1 MADSRQRR
9 CDSGA
14 FVRTKPEIYHTSD
27 GLTIVEDELLNFLL
41 IKSRTLD
48 QDNIIKLV
56 KSSFSQQ
63 RIEDSKAVMAELFPD
78 CKRWASHKGEKKD
91 ELYIK
96 MCLAVFKEKVDLPRF
111 VSHYIDELPPVS
123 FKHVDVSALLGRI
136 MQLNKDIEVLKM
148 SLTSQAS
155 ACEKVVELS
164 PTPSTNV

>member
-1 MADSRQRR
+1 
-9 CDSGA
+9 
-14 FVRTKPEIYHTSD
+14 
-27 GLTIVEDELLNFLL
+27 
-41 IKSRTLD
+41 
-48 QDNIIKLV
+48 
-56 KSSFSQQ
+56 
-63 RIEDSKAVMAELFPD
+63 
-78 CKRWASHKGEKKD
+78 
-91 ELYIK
+91 

>member
-91 ELYIK
+91 EL
-96 MCLAVFKEKVDLPRF
+96 
-111 VSHYIDELPPVS
+111 
-123 FKHVDVSALLGRI
+123 
-136 MQLNKDIEVLKM
+136 
-148 SLTSQAS
+148 
-155 ACEKVVELS
+155 
-164 PTPSTNV
+164 